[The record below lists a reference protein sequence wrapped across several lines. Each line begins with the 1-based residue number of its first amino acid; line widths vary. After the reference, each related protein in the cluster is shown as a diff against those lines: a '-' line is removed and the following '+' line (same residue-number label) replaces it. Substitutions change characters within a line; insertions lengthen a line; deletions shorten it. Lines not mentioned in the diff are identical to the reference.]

1 MPNNEVTPAD
11 AVAYLN
17 ELVRLDRP
25 AMHALVESRVPCQE
39 ALADHPTVQVV
50 SDGEDAVVGF
60 LGVLNGLFGTDA
72 EGWVLSLLC
81 LMSREICSGSRSGG
95 LEVSVR
101 GSLIPPLC

>member
-72 EGWVLSLLC
+72 EGWGAIAAVFDEQGDLL
-81 LMSREICSGSRSGG
+81 RFKE
-95 LEVSVR
+95 R
-101 GSLIPPLC
+101 GS